1 MTLIALRTRLF
12 LVVTAALYAPWLFLG
27 YGTDNDIW
35 SLRHA
40 GRVLLTEGTYVGSRN
55 PGYLIPEVGLGFLD
69 LLGGS
74 VLSNAGTLVMGLVA
88 VGSFLAITER
98 LAVPHRFLLAAGLVL
113 HPVFWTNA
121 TSSMDHVWALG
132 FFLSGWLALLD
143 RRWLLAG
150 LLLGCAVGSRLTL
163 VIAVA
168 AVLGFAFLTDGS
180 ARRDT
185 VRAGLLAGL
194 LGAACYLPPASYAGW
209 TPAFLQ
215 PAGLGGPEL
224 WTWPMR
230 LGRWGY
236 KSIYLWG
243 LPTAALLAGFAAFVL
258 RVRPIP
264 RPALLGLCAFVV
276 VAYEALFLR
285 FPLDVGYLLPVVP
298 FVLVA
303 LGVLLVDHQRW
314 LTGFVVLLGLYG
326 VVTINVARPDRP
338 FAASDATF
346 GLWIERGPLVEDTR
360 LRLLTRDCIEASC
373 WQERMGL
380 PEE

>member
-1 MTLIALRTRLF
+1 MPLRSRLF
-12 LVVTAALYAPWLFLG
+12 LAGAAALYAPWLFLG
-27 YGTDNDIW
+27 YGADSDIW
-35 SLRHA
+35 SLLHA

-55 PGYLIPEVGLGFLD
+55 PGYLIPEVGLGLLD

-88 VGSFLAITER
+88 VGSFLTITDR
-98 LAVPHRFLLAAGLVL
+98 LAIPHRFLLATGLVL

-132 FFLSGWLALLD
+132 FLLSGWLALLD

-168 AVLGFAFLTDGS
+168 AVLGYAVLTDA
-180 ARRDT
+180 ARRDA
-185 VRAGLLAGL
+185 VRAGLVAGV
-194 LGAACYLPPASYAGW
+194 LGAACYLPPAAYAGW
-209 TPAFLQ
+209 TMAFLQ
-215 PAGLGGPEL
+215 PGGLGGPEL

-236 KSIYLWG
+236 KSLYLWG
-243 LPTAALLAGFAAFVL
+243 LPTAALLAGFVAYGL
-258 RVRPIP
+258 RKRPHP
-264 RPALLGLCAFVV
+264 RTALLSLCAFVV

-285 FPLDVGYLLPVVP
+285 FPLDVGYLLPIVP
-298 FVLVA
+298 FVLIA
-303 LGVLLVDHQRW
+303 LGLVLARHRPW
-314 LTGFVVLLGLYG
+314 LTAFVVLLGLYN

-338 FAASDATF
+338 FEASGASF
-346 GLWIERGPLVEDTR
+346 GLWVEPGPLIEHTR
-360 LRLLTRDCIEASC
+360 LRLLTRDCEDSAC
-373 WQERMGL
+373 WQERMGRTE
-380 PEE
+380 P